1 VDLLRKGIFIFLACA
16 IFLIIDSTSSLAAGF
31 MIKFTIGKS
40 TYEES
45 SQVKTMDATPFIE
58 NERTYVPVRYLAL
71 ALGVSEDGI
80 DWNRTTRAVTITKG
94 NKNIVLTIDSNVASI
109 NGESKY
115 LDVTPVIRDARMYLP
130 ARFIAEAL
138 EYKVDWDGNSR
149 TAIITQSSEVSP
161 PGKLFIARE
170 NNKFGYMDAT
180 GEIVITPQFRSDYD
194 FSEGLARVTLDDDKN
209 CFINEEGEIVITSDG
224 FQISGDFHDGLA
236 VIVVIV
242 NGKITSGFI
251 DRNGEIVIEPIFT
264 EVNNYFSEGLASVQL
279 EPGGKWGYIDTKG
292 NMVISPQFTYAC
304 RFIEGMARVG
314 YGSENGGHGLC
325 GFIDNKGQ
333 FIINPQYDS
342 ATDFSEG
349 MATVLLKDN
358 YFVIDKTGKEI
369 IKSVTGYKNFSE
381 GLAVEWGTQGL
392 LGYIDTTGKFIIEPK
407 FSRAGD
413 FSEGVAAVRID
424 GKYGFI
430 DKTGKMMIEPQ
441 FTFASNFTGGLA
453 YIANENGT
461 GYIDKSG
468 KLVFYS
474 DSYTGN

>member
-1 VDLLRKGIFIFLACA
+1 MV
-16 IFLIIDSTSSLAAGF
+16 
-31 MIKFTIGKS
+31 KFTIGKS

-45 SQVKTMDATPFIE
+45 NQVKTMDATPFIE

-80 DWNRTTRAVTITKG
+80 DWNPTTRAVTITKG
-94 NKNIVLTIDSNVASI
+94 DKNIVLTIDSIVASI

-115 LDVTPVIRDARMYLP
+115 LDVTPVIRDDRTYLP

-149 TAIITQSSEVSP
+149 TAIITQSSEVSLP
-161 PGKLFIARE
+161 RKLFIARE

-180 GEIVITPQFRSDYD
+180 GEIVITPQFRSNCD
-194 FSEGLARVTLDDDKN
+194 FSEGLAMVTLDDDKN
-209 CFINEEGEIVITSDG
+209 CFINEEGEIVITPDG
-224 FQISGDFHDGLA
+224 FLIIDNFHNGLA
-236 VIVVIV
+236 QIKVPSLS
-242 NGKITSGFI
+242 GGGSPYTAGFI
-251 DRNGEIVIEPIFT
+251 NMNGEIVIKPIYY
-264 EVNNYFSEGLASVQL
+264 EVKAFSEGLAAVQL
-279 EPGGKWGYIDTKG
+279 EDGGKWSYINTEG
-292 NMVISPQFTYAC
+292 EMVISPQFTSANLFSDGLALVSC
-304 RFIEGMARVG
+304 
-314 YGSENGGHGLC
+314 SSDNGGNRLY
-325 GFIDNKGQ
+325 GFIDNKGH
-333 FIINPQYDS
+333 FIINPQYDA

-349 MATVLLKDN
+349 MAIAELIDHN
-358 YFVIDKTGKEI
+358 NGQFRRFVMDKTGKVI
-369 IKSVTGYKNFSE
+369 IESVPSFAKFSE
-381 GLAVEWGTQGL
+381 GLAAVDVSQYMF
-392 LGYIDTTGKFIIEPK
+392 GYIDTTGKFIIEPRY
-407 FSRAGD
+407 SRAGD